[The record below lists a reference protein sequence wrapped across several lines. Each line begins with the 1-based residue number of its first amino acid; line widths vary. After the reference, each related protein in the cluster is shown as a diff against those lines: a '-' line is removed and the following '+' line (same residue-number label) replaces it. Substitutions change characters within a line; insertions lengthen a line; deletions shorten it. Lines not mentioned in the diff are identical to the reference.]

1 MPRRDFTTANVA
13 GNWFFYTDEHQYF
26 RRVYPGALAFTT
38 FRNADGILESGMYA
52 FWVEWDAKSGGTAWI
67 EPKWFHENVL
77 VPFSIGDTVTIPAG
91 NYDFADLQ
99 IASFMGSGRR
109 LRTDVDFRT
118 GTYFDGRRTE
128 FDLPLASEGSEF
140 QKKVW
145 AELRRIPY
153 GETATYGEIA
163 RRLGYEPVIAR
174 AVGVANAS
182 NPLPIVVPC
191 HRVIGS
197 DGKLTGYA
205 GGVHRKSALLELEQ
219 PGLF

>member
-1 MPRRDFTTANVA
+1 MTTRWIDSPIGGLRLHAHAGLLTAIDFDAEPSGSRVA
-13 GNWFFYTDEHQYF
+13 DPLLDQAELQLTEYF
-26 RRVYPGALAFTT
+26 
-38 FRNADGILESGMYA
+38 E
-52 FWVEWDAKSGGTAWI
+52 GT
-67 EPKWFHENVL
+67 
-77 VPFSIGDTVTIPAG
+77 
-91 NYDFADLQ
+91 
-99 IASFMGSGRR
+99 
-109 LRTDVDFRT
+109 
-118 GTYFDGRRTE
+118 RTE

-145 AELRRIPY
+145 AELQRVPY
-153 GETATYGEIA
+153 GETATYGAIA
-163 RRLGYEPVIAR
+163 QRLGYEPVISR

-205 GGVHRKSALLELEQ
+205 GGIERKQALLELEQ

>member
-1 MPRRDFTTANVA
+1 MTTRWMDTPLGGLRLHAQAGLLTAIDFDAHPRGQRADDPVL
-13 GNWFFYTDEHQYF
+13 DEAERQ
-26 RRVYPGALAFTT
+26 LS
-38 FRNADGILESGMYA
+38 E
-52 FWVEWDAKSGGTAWI
+52 
-67 EPKWFHENVL
+67 
-77 VPFSIGDTVTIPAG
+77 
-91 NYDFADLQ
+91 
-99 IASFMGSGRR
+99 
-109 LRTDVDFRT
+109 
-118 GTYFDGRRTE
+118 YFDGRRTE

-153 GETATYGEIA
+153 GETATYGDIA
-163 RRLGYEPVIAR
+163 RRLGYEPVISR

-205 GGVHRKSALLELEQ
+205 GGIDRKRALLELEQ

>member
-1 MPRRDFTTANVA
+1 MTTRWMDTPIGGLRLHAQAGLLTAIDFDA
-13 GNWFFYTDEHQYF
+13 EPQ
-26 RRVYPGALAFTT
+26 RQRVEDP
-38 FRNADGILESGMYA
+38 
-52 FWVEWDAKSGGTAWI
+52 
-67 EPKWFHENVL
+67 VL
-77 VPFSIGDTVTIPAG
+77 DQAERQLSE
-91 NYDFADLQ
+91 
-99 IASFMGSGRR
+99 
-109 LRTDVDFRT
+109 
-118 GTYFDGRRTE
+118 YFDGKRTE

-153 GETATYGEIA
+153 GETATYGDIA
-163 RRLGYEPVIAR
+163 RRLGYEPVISR

-205 GGVHRKSALLELEQ
+205 GGIDRKRVLLELEQ